1 MGMCAELTSLRALN
15 VSGTRVGD
23 GLVEFLTYGSR
34 LHSWASQQEET
45 RVEDLKLVT
54 EACQYGVQTLMSQY
68 PVSNLTYL
76 RLQRTHITHAAIAHL
91 LGERHSRTLSM
102 QVNLLPYI
110 SNRVGYIYDKCRN

>member
-1 MGMCAELTSLRALN
+1 MPIVKRVKDPFICAGLTNLRALN
-15 VSGTRVGD
+15 VSGTCVGD

-45 RVEDLKLVT
+45 GVEDVKLVT
-54 EACQYGVQTLMSQY
+54 ETGQYGVQTLLSQY

-91 LGERHSRTLSM
+91 LGKMHCYLH
-102 QVNLLPYI
+102 L
-110 SNRVGYIYDKCRN
+110 